1 MSRNQ
6 LPDSSSS
13 PPISHLPFHNFDD
26 DLINDLPSCIY
37 AGQHQGGS
45 AAGGGGGGGSGGGS
59 GNSGLRLSS
68 NNLRHIQ
75 QHYLQHS
82 GGKTESKSAKVH
94 LLKPNFHLAE
104 NLLDS
109 STSSMGVHNSGGGAP
124 LMCNSPSASSSGG
137 GGGGNGGSGT
147 PGGVGGSGPNPGY
160 GSVGAASASSY
171 KMQRQAANVRERKR
185 IQRSAPTGYTKCS
198 INSAF
203 DELRVHVPT
212 FPYEKRLSK
221 IDTLRLAIAYIS
233 LLREVLQTDYDP
245 LTYVEKCLRG
255 EIKADRANW
264 NTSDLTARLSWINWE
279 NLGVHPGRRTLL
291 TSLALSSEPMC
302 GAHCGMP

>member
-13 PPISHLPFHNFDD
+13 PPISHMPFHNFDD

-37 AGQHQGGS
+37 AGQHQGGGNN
-45 AAGGGGGGGSGGGS
+45 GGGGAGGPGGS
-59 GNSGLRLSS
+59 SGLRLNS

-75 QHYLQHS
+75 QHYMQH
-82 GGKTESKSAKVH
+82 GG
-94 LLKPNFHLAE
+94 E

-109 STSSMGVHNSGGGAP
+109 STNPMGVHQSNSATP

-137 GGGGNGGSGT
+137 NGGPGGAT
-147 PGGVGGSGPNPGY
+147 GAGGGGVGGGGSNPNY
-160 GSVGAASASSY
+160 GSVGATAASSY

-185 IQRSAPTGYTKCS
+185 IQSS

>member
-1 MSRNQ
+1 MRDQDPTVETMAQPLHPATRFNDNRRMCGKGNASRG
-6 LPDSSSS
+6 P
-13 PPISHLPFHNFDD
+13 
-26 DLINDLPSCIY
+26 
-37 AGQHQGGS
+37 
-45 AAGGGGGGGSGGGS
+45 
-59 GNSGLRLSS
+59 
-68 NNLRHIQ
+68 
-75 QHYLQHS
+75 
-82 GGKTESKSAKVH
+82 H
-94 LLKPNFHLAE
+94 LLGTLNGLFHFTLYFPRHSH
-104 NLLDS
+104 S
-109 STSSMGVHNSGGGAP
+109 SKLMSIP
-124 LMCNSPSASSSGG
+124 LFLSLSLSRFSIALCS
-137 GGGGNGGSGT
+137 
-147 PGGVGGSGPNPGY
+147 
-160 GSVGAASASSY
+160 
-171 KMQRQAANVRERKR
+171 
-185 IQRSAPTGYTKCS
+185 S

>member
-37 AGQHQGGS
+37 AGQHQGGGAS
-45 AAGGGGGGGSGGGS
+45 GGGGGGGGSGGGG

-75 QHYLQHS
+75 QHYMQH
-82 GGKTESKSAKVH
+82 GG
-94 LLKPNFHLAE
+94 E

-109 STSSMGVHNSGGGAP
+109 STNPMGVHNPGGGAP

-137 GGGGNGGSGT
+137 GGNNGGGSGT
-147 PGGVGGSGPNPGY
+147 PGGGGGPNPNY
-160 GSVGAASASSY
+160 GAVGATAASSY

-291 TSLALSSEPMC
+291 TSLALSSEPLC

>member
-13 PPISHLPFHNFDD
+13 PPISHISFHNFDD
-26 DLINDLPSCIY
+26 DMINDLPSCVY
-37 AGQHQGGS
+37 AGGS
-45 AAGGGGGGGSGGGS
+45 NAVAGT
-59 GNSGLRLSS
+59 GNSNLRMNS
-68 NNLRHIQ
+68 NNYRQMQ
-75 QHYLQHS
+75 QQYMQQQ
-82 GGKTESKSAKVH
+82 K
-94 LLKPNFHLAE
+94 NI
-104 NLLDS
+104 LDS
-109 STSSMGVHNSGGGAP
+109 STNIGLNTGNNSAP
-124 LMCNSPSASSSGG
+124 QSLMCGNSPNTNSSSSY
-137 GGGGNGGSGT
+137 N
-147 PGGVGGSGPNPGY
+147 
-160 GSVGAASASSY
+160 AASY
-171 KMQRQAANVRERKR
+171 KIQRQQANVRERKR
-185 IQRSAPTGYTKCS
+185 IQRSAPTGYNNICS

-233 LLREVLQTDYDP
+233 LLREVLQSDYDP

-255 EIKADRANW
+255 EIKADKANW

-302 GAHCGMP
+302 GVHCGPP

>member
-13 PPISHLPFHNFDD
+13 PPISQLSFHNFDD
-26 DLINDLPSCIY
+26 DLINELPSCVY
-37 AGQHQGGS
+37 ASQHH
-45 AAGGGGGGGSGGGS
+45 S
-59 GNSGLRLSS
+59 GNSNNNIRMSS
-68 NNLRHIQ
+68 NIRQIQ
-75 QHYLQHS
+75 HQYLHH
-82 GGKTESKSAKVH
+82 TEC
-94 LLKPNFHLAE
+94 
-104 NLLDS
+104 LDS
-109 STSSMGVHNSGGGAP
+109 PTPSNISLPANISNYNSAP
-124 LMCNSPSASSSGG
+124 
-137 GGGGNGGSGT
+137 
-147 PGGVGGSGPNPGY
+147 
-160 GSVGAASASSY
+160 Y
-171 KMQRQAANVRERKR
+171 KIQRQQASIRERKR
-185 IQRSAPTGYTKCS
+185 IQRSAPTGS

-291 TSLALSSEPMC
+291 TSLALSSDPLC
-302 GAHCGMP
+302 GPHCGPN